1 MKNIPL
7 QNRMQKDA
15 MLKRLE
21 DEEEGTYSTYE

>member
-21 DEEEGTYSTYE
+21 DEEEGYVQYL